1 MKLDD
6 LKSTISAAL
15 DGIRECEELPKT
27 PINHPDPTFLG
38 LSFFADSP
46 TQLLHNPSHIP
57 GPYVQHTPDVPL
69 PCLWIDEFGRLSDVL
84 SLESFF
90 LLKNLYPTPSDDQNV
105 FIPAADFE
113 FRNPAWKK
121 HLQVAQENAVKHFAT
136 ASEGGSSEYVC
147 QIHGLLISRAGSD
160 GDFRN
165 FHGPQAVGLFAV
177 TLPSSFRG
185 GNLNFQQNSNPFT
198 KPDISIQSDF
208 VSTPQDDETFSPY
221 LYNRTHNLDVE
232 SEYGSNQIAFIYPNN
247 SQGSKYALT
256 SITSIEKGFRL
267 LLLYQ
272 IQFRPKTPIVYA
284 SGLTPT
290 SRSSPLGS
298 ISPMILTRPP
308 SPSAIDDCSAAL
320 QRQFQTWKQHPHSMP
335 ERFVYVLPDHTV
347 LTFTEKWVER
357 LCGVADVENITLN
370 TATLVYR
377 VVGRQD
383 SIDSEDRTLWLP
395 ETEELTLEAIEAL
408 RSSRNTTP
416 AGTPFLNSNNLLFPT
431 SPSSSDSSGK
441 MRSPR
446 SVKLRLPG
454 YGSPSRIR
462 RAVMKTELLNIDNVD
477 LMELR
482 SESTPLEEH
491 GVVDGRGATNG
502 LVEQSKPTFLFH
514 SAAISSNTKSF

>member
-6 LKSTISAAL
+6 LKGTISAAL
-15 DGIRECEELPKT
+15 DGIRASEELPKT

-46 TQLLHNPSHIP
+46 THLPHNPSHMP

-90 LLKNLYPTPSDDQNV
+90 LLKNLYPTHSNNQNV

-113 FRNPAWKK
+113 FRNPSWKK
-121 HLQVAQENAVKHFAT
+121 HLQVAQEKALKHFAT
-136 ASEGGSSEYVC
+136 APENGSAEYVC
-147 QIHGLLISRAGSD
+147 QIHGLLISRSGSD

-165 FHGPQAVGLFAV
+165 YHGPQAVGLFAV

-185 GNLNFQQNSNPFT
+185 GNLNFLHNNNPFT
-198 KPDISIQSDF
+198 KPDIPIQSDF
-208 VSTPQDDETFSPY
+208 MSTPQDDETFSPY
-221 LYNRTHNLDVE
+221 LFNRTHNLDFE

-267 LLLYQ
+267 LLLYN

-284 SGLTPT
+284 SGLAPT
-290 SRSSPLGS
+290 SWSSPSGS
-298 ISPMILTRPP
+298 ISPMILTRSP

-335 ERFVYVLPDHTV
+335 ERFIYVLPDRTV
-347 LTFTEKWVER
+347 LTSTEEWVER

-377 VVGRQD
+377 VVGRRD

-408 RSSRNTTP
+408 CTSRNTTP
-416 AGTPFLNSNNLLFPT
+416 AGTPFLNSNNLLVPL
-431 SPSSSDSSGK
+431 SPSSSNSSGK

-454 YGSPSRIR
+454 NGSPLRTR
-462 RAVMKTELLNIDNVD
+462 RTVTKPELLNMDNVD

-491 GVVDGRGATNG
+491 RIAAGRATNG
-502 LVEQSKPTFLFH
+502 LMEQKFQRPVLVLVRPKAQT
-514 SAAISSNTKSF
+514 